1 MTGMRSRFKIF
12 EDKIHLN
19 SCSYGALST
28 DVREAYESY
37 LTDRDQYGSP
47 WDIFTAKYEEARA
60 QFAELVN
67 ADPAEIAVTAS
78 ASAAVNSLASA
89 LDFSG
94 GRKKVVVSDLEFPTV
109 AQIWH
114 GQERRGAQICH
125 VAEADGRIPLER
137 FDELIDEDTLLV
149 SIAYVCFR
157 NGSKLDAPAI
167 IELAHS
173 KGALVL
179 LDCYQALG
187 TFPIDVKALDVD
199 VIVGGS
205 LKYLLSSAGLGYMY
219 VRSEL
224 ISALVPT
231 MTGWFAQADIEAMD
245 IYKNDP
251 APTARRF
258 EMGTPPIPSIYAALA
273 GIGLLQSI
281 GLENIEADLRKLT
294 GAIKDGARDAGL
306 TLATPEDFAQHGAMI
321 AIKAVDETA
330 IVEALMHDGIITSSR
345 DGNLRIS
352 PHFYNQLDDVDRL
365 MSSIEKHKHLMR

>member
-1 MTGMRSRFKIF
+1 MRSRFKIF
-12 EDKIHLN
+12 ETKTHLN

-28 DVREAYESY
+28 DVREAYNSY
-37 LTDRDQYGSP
+37 LSDRDQYGSP
-47 WDIFTAKYEEARA
+47 WDIFTAKYEESRA

-78 ASAAVNSLASA
+78 ASAAVNALASA

-94 GRKKVVVSDLEFPTV
+94 DRSKVVVSDFEFPTV

-114 GQERRGAQICH
+114 GQERRGARVCH
-125 VAEADGRIPLER
+125 VPETDGRIPLER
-137 FDELIDEDTLLV
+137 FEEIIDEQTLLV

-167 IELAHS
+167 VELAHS

-219 VRSEL
+219 VRKEL
-224 ISALVPT
+224 ASALIPT

-251 APTARRF
+251 APSARRF

-273 GIGLLQSI
+273 GIGLVQSI
-281 GLENIEADLRKLT
+281 GLESIEADIRKLT
-294 GAIKDGARDAGL
+294 GAIKDGARNAGFK
-306 TLATPEDFAQHGAMI
+306 LATPEDSAEHGAMI
-321 AIKAVDETA
+321 AIKAVDEAA
-330 IVEALMHDGIITSSR
+330 IVEALKGDGIITSSR
-345 DGNLRIS
+345 DGNLRVS
-352 PHFYNQLDDVDRL
+352 PHFYNELDDIARL
-365 MSSIEKHKHLMR
+365 MQSLDKHKHLMR